1 MENHLTGGSI
11 VNTYWRHFKLPL
23 IVTALTLTVMTVVGI
38 LIIPRNQPGNPP
50 AADGAANQQAA
61 AFGQSLGLVATLIVG
76 PFWVY
81 GVLEAGKERR
91 AELRASRAKP
101 NPSRRK
107 NKR

>member
-1 MENHLTGGSI
+1 M
-11 VNTYWRHFKLPL
+11 NTYWQHFKLPL
-23 IVTALTLTVMTVVGI
+23 IVTALTLTVMTVIGI
-38 LIIPRNQPGNPP
+38 LIIPRSQPGDQPGNPP

-61 AFGQSLGLVATLIVG
+61 AYGQSLGLVATLIAA

-81 GVLEAGKERR
+81 GVLAAGKERR